1 MTHNGIDGV
10 PRVVGGMDG
19 IELNASLVGAHITPI
34 GGGAD
39 EASRLG
45 M

>member
-1 MTHNGIDGV
+1 MTHNGIVGV

-19 IELNASLVGAHITPI
+19 IELNAPLVGAPITPI

-45 M
+45 V